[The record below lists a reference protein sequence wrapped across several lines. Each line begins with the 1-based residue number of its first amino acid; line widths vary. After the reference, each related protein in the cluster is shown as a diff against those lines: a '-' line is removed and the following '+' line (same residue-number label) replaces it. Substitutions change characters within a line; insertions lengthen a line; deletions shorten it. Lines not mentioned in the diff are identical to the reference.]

1 MNIYQ
6 WLSPPD
12 PSLNYQKALKQR
24 QTDTGLW
31 FLESDGYAQWK
42 IDPLSFLWLY
52 GIPGCGKTILS
63 STILQSILQYCAD
76 NPGKAV
82 TYFYF
87 DFNDSQKQLPEL
99 MIRSLIS
106 QLSQQCD
113 KIPTTL
119 EALFSSCGNG
129 QRQPSLDA
137 LLEVLYQ
144 MLLAFPQSYIVL
156 DALDECADRA
166 VLMGLLER
174 IAGWRLENLH
184 ILVTSRREQDIEN
197 SLKSIIDEQSTI
209 CLESKLVDRDIN
221 KYVCQRLSN
230 DKGLKKWQKDPDIM
244 HEIEARLME
253 GAHGMYIYSL
263 LRC

>member
-24 QTDTGLW
+24 QADTGLW
-31 FLESDGYAQWK
+31 FLESDEYAQWK
-42 IDPLSFLWLY
+42 MDPLSFLWLY
-52 GIPGCGKTILS
+52 GIPGCGKTVLS
-63 STILQSILQYCAD
+63 STILQSILQYSAD

-87 DFNDSQKQLPEL
+87 DFNDAQKQLPEL

-106 QLSQQCD
+106 QLLQQCV

-119 EALFSSCGNG
+119 KALFSSCENG

-144 MLLAFPQSYIVL
+144 MLLGFPQSYIVL
-156 DALDECADRA
+156 DALDECSDRA

-174 IAGWRLENLH
+174 MAGWRLENLH

-197 SLKSIIDEQSTI
+197 SLESIIDEQSAI
-209 CLESKLVDRDIN
+209 CLESKLVDRDIK

-230 DKGLKKWQKDPDIM
+230 DNSLKKWQKDPNIR

-253 GAHGMYIYSL
+253 GAHGMYVYSL